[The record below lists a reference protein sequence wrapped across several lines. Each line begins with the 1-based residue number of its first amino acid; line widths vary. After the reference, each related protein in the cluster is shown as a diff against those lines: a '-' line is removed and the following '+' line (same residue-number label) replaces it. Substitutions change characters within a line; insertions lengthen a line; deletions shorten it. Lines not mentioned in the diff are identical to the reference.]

1 MLLSKSVKGL
11 SVDENVCVG
20 AANFLNFFFIC
31 RYTSRLQI
39 ANFAL

>member
-20 AANFLNFFFIC
+20 AANFLNFFIY

>member
-20 AANFLNFFFIC
+20 AANFLNFFLSVGTPADC
-31 RYTSRLQI
+31 K
-39 ANFAL
+39 

>member
-20 AANFLNFFFIC
+20 AANFLNFF
-31 RYTSRLQI
+31 YL
-39 ANFAL
+39 